1 MTCRARPSAVK
12 SRTACAG
19 SQVEAIDLYQ
29 IHWPRW
35 QAAPAPSPGSVA
47 EAWETLADLKQ
58 QGKVRHI
65 GVSNFTVDDLETAE
79 AIAPVGSVQPP
90 YSMLR
95 RGIEADVLPYCREK
109 NIGVLGYSPM
119 LSGLLTG
126 AMTRERIAALA
137 DSDWRRN
144 NKEFQ
149 EPQLSAN
156 LALVEVLRA
165 IGARHGRSAGEV
177 AIAWTLRHPVVTA
190 AIVGGRSAA
199 QVDGVVGAAGFTL
212 SAEELGGDRTRAA
225 ACLRHDRRTAV
236 DRRHLQDRR
245 GPVEFPHP
253 RAVACRAA
261 VRGAL
266 GLVARPRGP
275 DDDRRASLRIARKDR
290 PRARHRH
297 RRHRRVAGRRP
308 RGLRHD
314 RRACPRAAGACRARH
329 HAARRGT
336 RRPARALPH
345 RRVTAGASE
354 RTALRRALGR
364 PTPGAVDV
372 LLDRW
377 RLRRVG
383 VGRRAAAQQRH
394 TAVPDRHRR
403 RSAAMVP

>member
-1 MTCRARPSAVK
+1 MQTRQLGRTDLHITAIGFGAWAIGGEWRFGWGPQDDTDSIAAIRQAVSRGMNWIDTAPAYGLGHSEEVVASALADIPRADRPYVFTKCSLVWGEDRVVTHDV
-12 SRTACAG
+12 SGPSIRRE
-19 SQVEAIDLYQ
+19 VEESLRRLQMDAIDLYQ

-35 QAAPAPSPGSVA
+35 HSAPAPSPGSVA

-65 GVSNFTVDDLETAE
+65 GVSNFTVNDLETAE
-79 AIAPVGSVQPP
+79 AIAPVGSLQPP

-95 RGIEADVLPYCREK
+95 RGIEADLLPYCRDK

-156 LALVEVLRA
+156 LVLVDLLRA

-212 SAEELGGDRTRAA
+212 SSGELAEIEHAL
-225 ACLRHDRRTAV
+225 
-236 DRRHLQDRR
+236 
-245 GPVEFPHP
+245 P
-253 RAVACRAA
+253 RA
-261 VRGAL
+261 
-266 GLVARPRGP
+266 
-275 DDDRRASLRIARKDR
+275 
-290 PRARHRH
+290 
-297 RRHRRVAGRRP
+297 
-308 RGLRHD
+308 
-314 RRACPRAAGACRARH
+314 
-329 HAARRGT
+329 
-336 RRPARALPH
+336 
-345 RRVTAGASE
+345 
-354 RTALRRALGR
+354 
-364 PTPGAVDV
+364 
-372 LLDRW
+372 
-377 RLRRVG
+377 
-383 VGRRAAAQQRH
+383 
-394 TAVPDRHRR
+394 
-403 RSAAMVP
+403 